1 MLNHRDYMREPSH
14 GGQWPMWGRLL
25 IALAVIFFLDTALEF
40 QSAIRKANWY
50 ATYLD
55 WFALSL
61 DGLKSGKIWQPLT
74 FQFMHGGLWHLLGN
88 SLIIFFFG
96 RQIESNFGSKT
107 FIRVYLIGGVVGGI
121 VQIGLGLI
129 SPQFFGHPVIGAS
142 AGAFAILTAF
152 CVLDLHARITLL
164 IFFIPVAIPAWL
176 LLVFQGA
183 ITLIGL
189 IAPSERDI
197 VAHGA
202 HLGGMIVGYLW
213 VRYYV
218 RGNGW
223 SSLPGFGKISLPTV
237 VLKRGTRA
245 SGRQSARAPRTGI
258 RVVKEETH
266 DDLSDAEF
274 ISKKVDPIL
283 DKIREHGI
291 HSLTDKERK
300 ILEKAQGKLSGK

>member
-1 MLNHRDYMREPSH
+1 
-14 GGQWPMWGRLL
+14 MWGRIL
-25 IALAVIFFLDTALEF
+25 IVLAIVFVFDTALEF
-40 QSAIRKANWY
+40 QSAIRKAGWY
-50 ATYLD
+50 VTYLD

-61 DGLKSGKIWQPLT
+61 DGLKTGKIWQPLT
-74 FQFMHGGLWHLLGN
+74 FQFLHGGLWHLLGN

-107 FIRVYLIGGVVGGI
+107 FLKVYLIGGIIGG
-121 VQIGLGLI
+121 VLQIALGLL
-129 SPQFFGHPVIGAS
+129 SPRFFGHPVIGAS

-152 CVLDLHARITLL
+152 CVLDLNARITLL

-197 VAHGA
+197 IAHGA
-202 HLGGMIVGYLW
+202 HLGGMIVGFLW

-218 RGNGW
+218 RGSGW
-223 SSLPGFGKISLPTV
+223 GSIPALGKVSLPTI
-237 VLKRGTRA
+237 VLKRGGRPA
-245 SGRQSARAPRTGI
+245 SSRNPSRPLRPGI
-258 RVVKEETH
+258 RVVKEENH

-283 DKIREHGI
+283 DKIREQGI